1 MGSQHPNEDPTKVM
15 VEPTNDEQQSSEF
28 EPIVQRGLK
37 ISPALKSWILCSP
50 FPQQA
55 IADLDN
61 LLEYFPNCLE
71 GDEPVVNQSLAVL
84 GYSHFLSR
92 RLIRHPSWVK
102 ELRESNNLDQPRF
115 DDELSKSLIG
125 RINAQ
130 TIWHSKELRNLLRR
144 FKYQEYYRLTV
155 RDLLNLAT
163 DEVILAELSSLTK
176 ITLDWAFRAATLEAQ
191 QFELSSKNLLANGI
205 RPPFLILG
213 MGKLGGQEINYSS
226 DVDLIFVHDENPITG
241 DEAKD
246 QKLRQKIA
254 RTFIEWCTEHTE
266 EGFLARVDM
275 RLRPGGDTSA
285 LVLPLQQVEA
295 YYWSRAALWEQQ
307 ALIKASYVAGDQE
320 IAEIF
325 FRSISPY
332 IYRKSVDENLL
343 EGVVEIKEKIE
354 KEHLR
359 ESQLNVKLGV
369 GGIREVEF
377 FVQIFQL
384 LYGGIRSELREQN
397 TLKALSALT
406 QAGILSVEDGN
417 ILRECYLIL
426 RKYEHRL
433 QMIDE
438 KQIHTLPSN
447 QSEQQCFARMMGFY
461 SANAEADRQSML
473 HHLRNTMAK
482 VRSIFGGLFDQKH
495 LEVEAALRNS
505 TRLRNFRP
513 EEAQLLESLARQL
526 TPILRQSGQDLLE
539 KRFYRFFE
547 TIGAQ
552 LEKYRP
558 LCNHPASWSRLAS
571 IAATSD
577 TLWNHLLTNTGLLN
591 KLEPKELRI
600 DVELL
605 KEEVERAF
613 GKCVHQEEELDAIR
627 RFKHTQ
633 TFLLGS
639 AELDGLLE
647 YNQARQGLTILAEIV
662 LQKAHE
668 VCFRDLIQRHGIPR
682 DENGEPA
689 KFSIVGMGKL
699 GGKELTY
706 HSDLDLIFLYSG
718 VGETDGQLQVTNQLF
733 YAKLIQRI
741 ISFLSSVTS
750 CGYAYKLDTRLR
762 PSGNAGVLVTTISSF
777 AAYHQ
782 QSKPWEHQA
791 LIKARVVGGDV
802 DEKWRESVDKLISK
816 SAYEWEIPDDL
827 HLKIAHLRGR
837 KEEELSGETFQ
848 QKNLKEGRGGLLDIE
863 FLTQYLQLKFV
874 KKFPKLRT
882 PETLKALEVIKK
894 EALISSDEATFLQ
907 EAYRWIRQIETALR
921 LLFDQSVNTLNLN
934 QDQTLHLEAL
944 LRRQGQFDNIPSTL
958 GKTSDKVRLIYEQ
971 VMKVDKRT

>member
-1 MGSQHPNEDPTKVM
+1 MLKTKYDGQI
-15 VEPTNDEQQSSEF
+15 NSGFDS
-28 EPIVQRGLK
+28 
-37 ISPALKSWILCSP
+37 ISWRNLNISHQFKSWITCAP

-55 IADLDN
+55 VADLEN
-61 LLEYFPNCLE
+61 LLEHFPNCLE
-71 GDEPVVNQSLAVL
+71 GDEPGVSQSLAVL

-92 RLIRHPSWVK
+92 RLIRHPGWVK
-102 ELRESNNLDQPRF
+102 DLRVSNNLEKPRF
-115 DDELSKSLIG
+115 DAELSETLTDRVESKKTWSSEDLKNLI
-125 RINAQ
+125 R
-130 TIWHSKELRNLLRR
+130 S

-155 RDLLNLAT
+155 RDLLKLAT
-163 DEVILAELSSLTK
+163 EEVILAELTSLTK
-176 ITLDWAFRAATLEAQ
+176 ITLDWTFRAATFEAR
-191 QFELSSKNLLANGI
+191 QFELSSKSLVSNEI

-254 RTFIEWCTEHTE
+254 RTFIEWCTEHTK
-266 EGFLARVDM
+266 EGFLARIDM
-275 RLRPGGDTSA
+275 RLRPGGDSSA

-295 YYWSRAALWEQQ
+295 YYWSKAELWEQQ
-307 ALIKASYVAGDQE
+307 ALIKASYVAGDKE
-320 IAEIF
+320 IEEIF
-325 FRSISPY
+325 FRSINPY

-343 EGVVEIKEKIE
+343 EGVIEIKERIE

-384 LYGGIRSELREQN
+384 LYGGIRSELRKQN

-406 QAGILSVEDGN
+406 QAGIISVEDGST
-417 ILRECYLIL
+417 LRKCYLIL

-433 QMIDE
+433 QMME
-438 KQIHTLPSN
+438 EQQIHTLPST
-447 QSEQQCFARMMGFY
+447 QFEQQCFARMMGFC
-461 SANAEADRQSML
+461 SSNAEADRQSML
-473 HHLRNTMAK
+473 HHLRNTMAR
-482 VRSIFGGLFDQKH
+482 VRSIFSGLFDQKH

-505 TRLRNFRP
+505 TRLRNFRK
-513 EEAQLLESLARQL
+513 EEDQLLELLARQL

-539 KRFYRFFE
+539 KRFYRLFE

-552 LEKYRP
+552 LEKYSP
-558 LCNHPASWSRLAS
+558 LYKHPASWSRLAS

-577 TLWNHLLTNTGLLN
+577 TLWNHLLTNTDLLN
-591 KLEPKELRI
+591 KLDPKELRI
-600 DVELL
+600 DAKLL
-605 KEEVERAF
+605 KVEVDRVISESTH
-613 GKCVHQEEELDAIR
+613 KEEELDAIR

-647 YNQARQGLTILAEIV
+647 YNQARHGLTILAEIV

-668 VCFRDLIQRHGIPR
+668 VCFRELIQRHGIPR
-682 DENGEPA
+682 DGNGEPA
-689 KFSIVGMGKL
+689 KFSIIGLGKIGGM
-699 GGKELTY
+699 ELTY

-718 VGETDGQLQVTNQLF
+718 IGETDGQLQVSNQVF
-733 YAKLIQRI
+733 YAKLIKRI
-741 ISFLSSVTS
+741 ISYLSSVTS

-762 PSGNAGVLVTTISSF
+762 PSGNAGVLVTTMNAF
-777 AAYHQ
+777 DAYHQ
-782 QSKPWEHQA
+782 QSQSWEHQA

-802 DEKWRESVDKLISK
+802 DENWRKSVDKLLTK
-816 SAYEWEIPDDL
+816 SAYDWKIPDDL
-827 HLKIAHLRGR
+827 HRQITYLRGR
-837 KEEELSGETFQ
+837 KEDELSGETFQ
-848 QKNLKEGRGGLLDIE
+848 QKNLKEGKGGLLDIE

-874 KKFPKLRT
+874 HKFPKLRT
-882 PETLKALEVIKK
+882 TETLKALEVIRN
-894 EALISSDEATFLQ
+894 EGLISSDEVNFLQ

-921 LLFDQSVNTLNLN
+921 LLFDQSVNSLNLN
-934 QDQTLHLEAL
+934 KSQTVHLETL
-944 LRRQGQFDNIPSTL
+944 LRCQGQFDNLPSTL
-958 GKTSDKVRLIYEQ
+958 RKTSDKVRLIYEQ
-971 VMKVDKRT
+971 IMKVDKRA

>member
-1 MGSQHPNEDPTKVM
+1 MLKPSYNKQIN
-15 VEPTNDEQQSSEF
+15 SAF
-28 EPIVQRGLK
+28 ESIVQRGFK
-37 ISPALKSWILCSP
+37 ISDELKSWIVCSP

-55 IADLDN
+55 IADLEN
-61 LLEYFPNCLE
+61 LLKHFPNCLE
-71 GDEPVVNQSLAVL
+71 GDEQSVNQSLAVL
-84 GYSHFLSR
+84 GYSQFLSR

-102 ELRESNNLDQPRF
+102 ELRESNNLDRPRL
-115 DDELSKSLIG
+115 DAELSENLINKIKSKK
-125 RINAQ
+125 
-130 TIWHSKELRNLLRR
+130 IWTSKDLKNLLRR
-144 FKYQEYYRLTV
+144 FKYQGYYRLTV
-155 RDLLNLAT
+155 RDLLKIPT
-163 DEVILAELSSLTK
+163 DEVILAELTSLTK

-191 QFELSSKNLLANGI
+191 QFELSSKFLLSNAI

-254 RTFIEWCTEHTE
+254 RTFIEWSTEHTE

-275 RLRPGGDTSA
+275 RLRPGGDSSA

-295 YYWSRAALWEQQ
+295 YYWSKAALWEQQ
-307 ALIKASYVAGDQE
+307 ALIKASYVAGDKE
-320 IAEIF
+320 IGEIF
-325 FRSISPY
+325 FRSINPY
-332 IYRKSVDENLL
+332 IYRKSVDGNLL
-343 EGVVEIKEKIE
+343 EGVVEIKEMIE

-397 TLKALSALT
+397 TLKSLSALT
-406 QAGILSVEDGN
+406 QAGILSAEDG
-417 ILRECYLIL
+417 ITLRECYLIL

-433 QMIDE
+433 QMMDE
-438 KQIHTLPSN
+438 QQIHTLPST
-447 QSEQQCFARMMGFY
+447 QFEQQCFARMMGFC
-461 SANAEADRQSML
+461 SSNAEADRQSML
-473 HHLRNTMAK
+473 HHLRNTMAR
-482 VRSIFGGLFDQKH
+482 VRSIFGGLFNQKH

-505 TRLRNFRP
+505 TRLRNFRQ

-526 TPILRQSGQDLLE
+526 TPILRQSRQDLLE
-539 KRFYRFFE
+539 KRFYRLFE

-552 LEKYRP
+552 LEKYTP
-558 LCNHPASWSRLAS
+558 LYHQPASWSRLAS

-577 TLWNHLLTNTGLLN
+577 TLWNHLLTNTDLLN
-591 KLEPKELRI
+591 KLEPKELQI
-600 DVELL
+600 DAELL
-605 KEEVERAF
+605 KVEIDRALNE
-613 GKCVHQEEELDAIR
+613 CAHQEEELDAIR

-639 AELDGLLE
+639 AELEGLLE

-668 VCFRDLIQRHGIPR
+668 VCFRELIQRHGIPR
-682 DENGEPA
+682 DEHGEPA

-699 GGKELTY
+699 GGRELTY
-706 HSDLDLIFLYSG
+706 HSDLDIIFLYSG
-718 VGETDGQLQVTNQLF
+718 VGETDGQLQVSNQLF

-762 PSGNAGVLVTTISSF
+762 PSGNAGVLVTTSNAF
-777 AAYHQ
+777 DAYHQ
-782 QSKPWEHQA
+782 QSQPWEHQA

-802 DEKWRESVDKLISK
+802 DEKWRESIDKLLAK
-816 SAYEWEIPDDL
+816 SAYDWNIPEDL
-827 HLKIAHLRGR
+827 HLQIAHLRGR

-848 QKNLKEGRGGLLDIE
+848 QKNLKEGKGGLLDIE
-863 FLTQYLQLKFV
+863 FLTQYLQLNFV
-874 KKFPKLRT
+874 QKFPKLRT
-882 PETLKALEVIKK
+882 TETLKALEIIRNETLIPSN
-894 EALISSDEATFLQ
+894 EASFLQ
-907 EAYRWIRQIETALR
+907 ETYCWIRQIETALR

-934 QDQTLHLEAL
+934 RAQTVHLESL
-944 LRRQGQFDNIPSTL
+944 LRCQGQFDNLPSTL
-958 GKTSDKVRLIYEQ
+958 GKTSEKVRLIYEQ
-971 VMKVDKRT
+971 VMKVDKKT